1 MPELPEVETVRLGLE
16 PVLRGARFTR
26 VEQRRRDL
34 RFPLPERFAQR
45 LTGRKVVK
53 VGRRAKYLL
62 VHLDGGEVLA
72 MHLGMTGRFSVKLPA
87 RKARGS
93 PSVVVPSPLVGEG
106 QGRGDCRT
114 STVGVPPTPSPS
126 PQGGGESAR
135 RPRRGEIQE
144 QQLGEFTHDAGGDP
158 KHDHVVFVL
167 SNGAVVTYND
177 ARRFGYMTL
186 VPEAE
191 LSTSRFFRGL
201 GVEPLGD
208 DLDAAYLA
216 ERARGRKAD
225 LKAFLMDQRIVAGL
239 GNIYVCEAL
248 FRARLSP
255 FKPAARL
262 ATKSGKPMP
271 AAERLAASIK
281 AVLGDAIR
289 AGGSTLR
296 DYRQANG
303 ALGEFQ
309 HAFDVYGR
317 EGEACRRRGCRG
329 RVRRKTQGGR
339 STFYCPVCQR

>member
-16 PVLRGARFTR
+16 PVLEGARFVK

-34 RFPLPERFAQR
+34 RFALPDRFAQR
-45 LTGRKVVK
+45 LTGRKVVR
-53 VGRRAKYLL
+53 VGRRAKYPL
-62 VHLDGGEVLA
+62 VHLDDGEVLA
-72 MHLGMTGRFSVKLPA
+72 MHLGMTGRFSVSR
-87 RKARGS
+87 RK
-93 PSVVVPSPLVGEG
+93 
-106 QGRGDCRT
+106 
-114 STVGVPPTPSPS
+114 
-126 PQGGGESAR
+126 
-135 RPRRGEIQE
+135 RGED

-158 KHDHVVFVL
+158 KHDHVVFAM

-191 LSTSRFFRGL
+191 LASNQYFRGL
-201 GVEPLGD
+201 GVEPLGNE
-208 DLDAAYLA
+208 LNAPYLA
-216 ERARGRKAD
+216 ERAHGKKAD

-248 FRARLSP
+248 FRAGLSP
-255 FKPAARL
+255 FKPAGRI
-262 ATKSGKPMP
+262 ATKSGKPTP
-271 AAERLAASIK
+271 AAERLVAAIK

-309 HAFDVYGR
+309 HRFDVYGR
-317 EGEACRRRGCRG
+317 EGEACRRKGCRG
-329 RVRRKTQGGR
+329 TVHRKTQGGR
-339 STFYCPVCQR
+339 STFYCPSCQR